1 LDRRSVGS
9 DGVRDTVTRCLCH
22 VDVARAEYGS
32 ACWQQQT
39 DLIAWGNFLLYIFS
53 SFFFYFHL
61 IRIVSHSCTHYPVLL
76 TAGHIIQCCSQL
88 HTLSSVA
95 HSWTHYPVLLTAA
108 HIIQCCSQLD
118 TLSIC
123 CSQLHALS
131 SVVHSWTHYPV
142 LLTAGHIFQ
151 CCSQLDTFSSVAH
164 SWTHPVFFTFC

>member
-1 LDRRSVGS
+1 MDRRSVGS

-95 HSWTHYPVLLTAA
+95 HSWTHYPFVA
-108 HIIQCCSQLD
+108 HSC
-118 TLSIC
+118 
-123 CSQLHALS
+123 
-131 SVVHSWTHYPV
+131 THYPV
-142 LLTAGHIFQ
+142 LFTAGHIIQ
-151 CCSQLDTFSSVAH
+151 CCSQLDTFSSVVH
-164 SWTHPVFFTFC
+164 SWTHFPVLPTAGHIQFFLRFADRASQYIYLSI